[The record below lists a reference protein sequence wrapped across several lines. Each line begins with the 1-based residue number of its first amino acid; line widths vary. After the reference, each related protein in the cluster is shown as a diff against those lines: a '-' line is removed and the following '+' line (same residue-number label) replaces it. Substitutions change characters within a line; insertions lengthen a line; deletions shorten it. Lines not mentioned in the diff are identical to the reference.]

1 MPGASGE
8 VRYVKLGRRKIWSS
22 VGLATHW
29 AVAVGRKKTWT
40 WYEIELPDGGKGSK
54 GTEVVKNTGR
64 TSKSGAGYFGGE
76 IVGKTTKTDAQIE
89 DFIAGYQ
96 RSNPDYDL
104 WSTNCQQFAVQLIR
118 DLTEEIY
125 RLKHLPDAAENGRSV
140 LGKRITVAHN
150 GQSFASG
157 HVAKID
163 VTAGPLSVE
172 GTFLSAE
179 YEAISAISGHGFGA
193 WADTEL
199 VKLEADLGPL
209 AGAHVGL
216 NANTGAGVRGG
227 NLDVH
232 LLGFGG
238 KIGADGVAI
247 DTPIGGVHA
256 CSIM

>member
-76 IVGKTTKTDAQIE
+76 IVGKTKKTDAQIE

-125 RLKHLPDAAENGRSV
+125 RLKHLPEAAENERSI
-140 LGKRITVAHN
+140 GNRIAVAHN
-150 GQSFASG
+150 GQAFAAA

-163 VTAGPLSVE
+163 GTVGPLS
-172 GTFLSAE
+172 GRLTFLRGEA
-179 YEAISAISGHGFGA
+179 EAIAGPGIGA
-193 WADTEL
+193 WADLE
-199 VKLEADLGPL
+199 VVRLEAELGPV
-209 AGAHVGL
+209 AGIHVGL
-216 NANTGAGVRGG
+216 NANTGVGVRGG
-227 NLDVH
+227 SLDVH
-232 LLGFGG
+232 LLGIGG

-247 DTPIGGVHA
+247 NSPIVGVHA

>member
-1 MPGASGE
+1 MSGTSVE
-8 VRYVKLGRRKIWSS
+8 KRYVKLGRKKIAD
-22 VGLATHW
+22 GLAHHW
-29 AVAVGRKKTWT
+29 AGAVGKDESWT
-40 WYEIELPDGGKGSK
+40 WYEVALPENQSK
-54 GTEVVKNTGR
+54 GRKGTKIVKNAGR
-64 TSKSGAGYFGGE
+64 TAISGAGYFGGE

-118 DLTEEIY
+118 YLTDDNY
-125 RLKHLPDAAENGRSV
+125 RLTHLPEAAENERSV
-140 LGKRITVAHN
+140 GDPIFVAHN
-150 GQSFASG
+150 GQAFAAA
-157 HVAKID
+157 HVVKID
-163 VTAGPLSVE
+163 GTVGPLSGE
-172 GTFLSAE
+172 LTFLNVEA
-179 YEAISAISGHGFGA
+179 EAIAGPGFGA
-193 WADTEL
+193 WADAEV
-199 VKLEADLGPL
+199 VKLEADLGPV

-238 KIGADGVAI
+238 KVGADGVAI
-247 DTPIGGVHA
+247 DTPIGGVRA